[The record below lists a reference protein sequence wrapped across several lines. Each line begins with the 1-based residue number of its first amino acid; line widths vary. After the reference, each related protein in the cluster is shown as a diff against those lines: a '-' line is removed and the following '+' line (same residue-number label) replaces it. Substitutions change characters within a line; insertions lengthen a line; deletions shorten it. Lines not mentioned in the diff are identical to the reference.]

1 MSQPKRISLFYFDG
15 TKIIILNNPHPF
27 LSLFSARAY
36 ALTEGGGGKDVPH
49 FAILVTLAFHEK
61 DDSQVVVF

>member
-1 MSQPKRISLFYFDG
+1 MELIKDRFSYFCSDGAKLMFLINLQHFVSL
-15 TKIIILNNPHPF
+15 
-27 LSLFSARAY
+27 
-36 ALTEGGGGKDVPH
+36 